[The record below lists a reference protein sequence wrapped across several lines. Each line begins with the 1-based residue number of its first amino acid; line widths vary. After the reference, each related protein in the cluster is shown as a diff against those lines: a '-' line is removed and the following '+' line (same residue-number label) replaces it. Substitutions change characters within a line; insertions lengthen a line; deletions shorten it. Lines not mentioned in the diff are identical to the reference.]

1 MSDTPSES
9 PIEADAR
16 RYRWLKS
23 QFRPSDP
30 QVIKPQ
36 YWLLPVT
43 VLLRDRALTLD
54 AAVDAAEQRWNQE
67 RGSRIWSAEDPH

>member
-1 MSDTPSES
+1 MPDPDPASSL
-9 PIEADAR
+9 EADAR
-16 RYRWLKS
+16 RYRWLKT

-30 QVIKPQ
+30 QVTKPQ

-54 AAVDAAEQRWNQE
+54 AAVDAAEQRWHQE